1 MKTKLLLNLFIG
13 VPICVFGLVGV
24 TLIWLNAIK
33 EQKIT

>member
-13 VPICVFGLVGV
+13 VPICVFGLVGA
-24 TLIWLNAIK
+24 TIIWFNAIK

>member
-13 VPICVFGLVGV
+13 VPICAFGLVGA
-24 TLIWLNAIK
+24 TLIWLNALK